1 MMMMIMMM
9 NMMTMKIVLTTK
21 TDTQMTEMPLVSQH
35 PKEPFS
41 SHSTVGEICYNM
53 KNAIKITH
61 R

>member
-1 MMMMIMMM
+1 MIMMM
-9 NMMTMKIVLTTK
+9 MMMHMMTMKIVLTTK

-53 KNAIKITH
+53 K
-61 R
+61 